1 MNYSDLVK
9 TKQIRQDMLT
19 GVLVSYCRKYIVKR
33 FASLDLDENGSNR
46 VLRTFQKDLTY
57 IAAWSD
63 SRVDREYEKFCKWSL
78 RKRGISERELF
89 DTFADII
96 SLSIQILVNKEIDV
110 KLSVKDLFFK
120 SMKRIARHYY
130 ENPSLVKSN
139 YRDEDGALTRLVET
153 LIHTF
158 VPLQDVIDFIK
169 KNEDHD
175 SHVSYDFNNSERTED
190 TGDKVGLIVEK
201 QKTSSDGP
209 GLRYIGSE
217 EIYKEYY
224 HSEEEKLPVG
234 TNASEEK
241 QINLKISKRPFVK
254 N

>member
-1 MNYSDLVK
+1 MNYSDLIK
-9 TKQIRQDMLT
+9 TKQIRQDILT
-19 GVLVSYCRKYIVKR
+19 GVLVSYCRKYIAKR
-33 FASLDLDENGSNR
+33 FSSLDLEENGSNR
-46 VLRTFQKDLTY
+46 VLRSFQKDLTY

-63 SRVDREYEKFCKWSL
+63 SRVDREYEKFCKWCL
-78 RKRGISERELF
+78 RKKGITERELF
-89 DTFADII
+89 DTFAEII
-96 SLSIQILVNKEIDV
+96 SLSIQILANREIDV

-130 ENPSLVKSN
+130 ENPSLVTSN
-139 YRDEDGALTRLVET
+139 YRDQDGALTRLVET

-158 VPLQDVIDFIK
+158 VPLQDVIEFIK
-169 KNEDHD
+169 RNEDHD
-175 SHVSYDFNNSERTED
+175 SRVSYDFNKSERTTD
-190 TGDKVGLIVEK
+190 TKDKVELIVEK
-201 QKTSSDGP
+201 QKNSSDGR

-224 HSEEEKLPVG
+224 HSQEEEVPAG

-254 N
+254 K